1 MSRYYFLALTQW
13 ISINIIRNFEV
24 FPKPL
29 LIFSTIQNMF
39 KNLNL
44 VRLRYLQFALETQS
58 LLHFFD
64 IIETLHSILSQ
75 LYYRLLNKLIQE
87 WQRFLSVS
95 LLIVS
100 TVLQFGGSSLL
111 GVICEGKV
119 ILFMRNVL
127 IALQFKLLFLQLSY
141 RFVIIAVLISI
152 FEIILTIVMI

>member
-1 MSRYYFLALTQW
+1 
-13 ISINIIRNFEV
+13 
-24 FPKPL
+24 
-29 LIFSTIQNMF
+29 
-39 KNLNL
+39 
-44 VRLRYLQFALETQS
+44 
-58 LLHFFD
+58 
-64 IIETLHSILSQ
+64 
-75 LYYRLLNKLIQE
+75 
-87 WQRFLSVS
+87 LSVS

-152 FEIILTIVMI
+152 FEITLTIVMI